1 METSYPVILNLKIPW
16 LSKTFYYLLMA
27 CLVVLVLFGLYMV
40 PSGHASGEMKTAYF
54 ILTTSEFVK
63 KVVVFAFLG
72 TPIFFIL
79 YRFCRIK
86 RQGLL
91 TLLPHKIEVDN
102 YKIVTSYSIN
112 EITHIACN
120 DAMDSDGFPK
130 GELTIEFKD
139 KSQKVTSMLL
149 IDYGQSEE
157 IMNKILAYENIKFYI
172 TDFSMSMEEL
182 EN

>member
-1 METSYPVILNLKIPW
+1 ME
-16 LSKTFYYLLMA
+16 
-27 CLVVLVLFGLYMV
+27 
-40 PSGHASGEMKTAYF
+40 
-54 ILTTSEFVK
+54 
-63 KVVVFAFLG
+63 
-72 TPIFFIL
+72 
-79 YRFCRIK
+79 
-86 RQGLL
+86 
-91 TLLPHKIEVDN
+91 
-102 YKIVTSYSIN
+102 
-112 EITHIACN
+112 
-120 DAMDSDGFPK
+120 SDGFPK